1 MRKKITLIG
10 AGQIG
15 GTLAHLITIK
25 ELGDVV
31 LFDVAEGVA
40 KGKALDIA
48 QSTSINGSNINLI
61 GTSSYEDIKNS
72 DVIIITAGIPRKP
85 GMTRD
90 DLLGTN
96 LKIIKQVAEGIKK
109 NSPNAF
115 VICITNPLDVIVM
128 ALQKY
133 SGLPTN
139 KVVGMAGILDSSRF
153 KYFLSQE
160 LKVPVKNISSLVLGG
175 HGNTMVPMLDHTTVN
190 GKSLKKLISKEKLD
204 KIIDRTRKG
213 GGEINKL
220 LEKGSAFYAPAT
232 AGVEMAESYIKDLK
246 KTLPCAAYLNGE
258 YGVKNLYAGVP
269 VIIGKNGIEKVWPP
283 NLLINWE
290 MYSNILFKVDDIA
303 AISFDIGVEL
313 YDFNTIKE
321 YEELAVFSGSEDQIV
336 SSLTRSATKDVHY
349 EELTVHELSPEKLF
363 PSYPF
368 ESIKEAVLNKFV
380 WIGRVCSVAIA
391 IYSIVSFLRSICT
404 GIVDCI
410 YLRRIGARVRD
421 LCTFAISPNTYFLNT
436 LPPRYENTYADIYPS
451 EKPKP

>member
-48 QSTSINGSNINLI
+48 QSTSVGGFNINLI

-175 HGNTMVPMLDHTTVN
+175 HGNTMVPVLDHTTVN

-258 YGVKNLYAGVP
+258 YGVKNLYVGVP
-269 VIIGKNGIEKVWPP
+269 VIIGEQGVEKVIELPL
-283 NLLINWE
+283 NKDEKKNFDL
-290 MYSNILFKVDDIA
+290 SA
-303 AISFDIGVEL
+303 A
-313 YDFNTIKE
+313 
-321 YEELAVFSGSEDQIV
+321 
-336 SSLTRSATKDVHY
+336 
-349 EELTVHELSPEKLF
+349 TVKKLF
-363 PSYPF
+363 
-368 ESIKEAVLNKFV
+368 ESAVKIDNSLSN
-380 WIGRVCSVAIA
+380 
-391 IYSIVSFLRSICT
+391 
-404 GIVDCI
+404 
-410 YLRRIGARVRD
+410 
-421 LCTFAISPNTYFLNT
+421 
-436 LPPRYENTYADIYPS
+436 
-451 EKPKP
+451 